1 VLDPRIAVTRIMV
14 MAKKQPYVLVYDP
27 NVRGHLEAIE
37 EL

>member
-1 VLDPRIAVTRIMV
+1 MV